1 MKAKILMTS
10 AFSTTLLTI
19 GGCDIVIGRTEDL
32 LNKLQKNSTQMIKE
46 ANFKISETHR
56 LAQERVEA
64 AEKRVKEVEE
74 RATASRKLSVDELA
88 NAFWDL
94 SDEDKNAFTGN
105 VKQEVCK
112 VKKITVPPSN

>member
-1 MKAKILMTS
+1 M
-10 AFSTTLLTI
+10 
-19 GGCDIVIGRTEDL
+19 
-32 LNKLQKNSTQMIKE
+32 
-46 ANFKISETHR
+46 
-56 LAQERVEA
+56 
-64 AEKRVKEVEE
+64 KEVEE